1 MRRSALMRSFYLFV
15 IILLLA
21 GNAGMAQS
29 GWVTQNSGAN
39 SWLQTVSFT
48 DANTGTAVGVFG
60 QIRRTTDGGNTWTL
74 LAGGANK
81 YLTGV
86 SFTDSNNGTIV
97 GDLGHILR
105 TTDGGA
111 TWTTQASGTTNFLWQ
126 VKFTDASTG
135 TVVGNGGTI
144 LRTTNG
150 GTTWVSQTS
159 GTSNDLYYVDFTDA
173 NNGTVVG
180 VNGTILRTT
189 NGGATWTS
197 QASGTIKNLLGVSFS
212 DANNGT
218 IAGMDGIILRT
229 TNGGTTWTPQ
239 TSGTLNKL
247 MGVSFPDANNGTIVG
262 ELGTILRTTNGGA
275 TWTTQTSGTIRDLV
289 GVDFIN
295 ANVGTIVGENGV
307 ILRTSSGG
315 ATCTS
320 APQQPGAIAG
330 AASACSGT
338 VQTYSIAGVPGA
350 NSYTWTLPAGWSGFS
365 TNSSITVTTGA
376 TPGNI
381 SVSAVNPCGT
391 GVARSFA
398 VAPNASPAATNTA
411 GGPTTFCQGGS
422 VTLNANTG
430 TGLTYQWQL
439 NGNNISGATNASFMA
454 NASGSY
460 TVVVNGSNSCSA
472 ISNATGV
479 TVNPLPVPVITIS
492 GNTLS
497 APAGFNAYAWY
508 RNSALIPGATAS
520 AYTPTQSGN
529 YYAIVRNGNNCPG
542 QSNAINITSLGV
554 ADHFS
559 EDQFIL
565 YPNPA
570 NGAVKLKGLPQTNDK
585 TISIKVL
592 DVSGK
597 IILTDE
603 IKVNPEG
610 NDKELDIA
618 GLPAGLYFIKI
629 CSDKVNLVK
638 QIIKK

>member
-1 MRRSALMRSFYLFV
+1 
-15 IILLLA
+15 
-21 GNAGMAQS
+21 
-29 GWVTQNSGAN
+29 
-39 SWLQTVSFT
+39 
-48 DANTGTAVGVFG
+48 
-60 QIRRTTDGGNTWTL
+60 
-74 LAGGANK
+74 
-81 YLTGV
+81 
-86 SFTDSNNGTIV
+86 
-97 GDLGHILR
+97 
-105 TTDGGA
+105 
-111 TWTTQASGTTNFLWQ
+111 
-126 VKFTDASTG
+126 
-135 TVVGNGGTI
+135 
-144 LRTTNG
+144 
-150 GTTWVSQTS
+150 
-159 GTSNDLYYVDFTDA
+159 
-173 NNGTVVG
+173 
-180 VNGTILRTT
+180 
-189 NGGATWTS
+189 
-197 QASGTIKNLLGVSFS
+197 
-212 DANNGT
+212 
-218 IAGMDGIILRT
+218 
-229 TNGGTTWTPQ
+229 
-239 TSGTLNKL
+239 

-570 NGAVKLKGLPQTNDK
+570 NSSVKLKGLPQANDK
-585 TISIKVL
+585 TSSIKVL